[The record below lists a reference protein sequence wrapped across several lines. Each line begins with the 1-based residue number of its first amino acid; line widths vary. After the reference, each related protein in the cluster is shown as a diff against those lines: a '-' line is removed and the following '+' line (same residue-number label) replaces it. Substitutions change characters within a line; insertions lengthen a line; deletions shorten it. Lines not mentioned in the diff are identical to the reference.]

1 MTATSILDD
10 PSPVPGGAPPRGF
23 PPGTSL
29 NWLVRYLPIKQHLT
43 GAALASLV
51 EVGSEGRG
59 LGSIVDVSF
68 VGIDVRID
76 GQPTPHM
83 YPFSYDGGRLPF
95 QNAAFHTAVS
105 LETIEQ
111 VPPANRIDFLKE
123 LLRISASRV
132 ILGFPSDTGQAGGDD
147 FLRALFMKLGMGA
160 PAWLDEHDQFGLPP
174 ARDVEAILDQ
184 LDDWSWRPLPTAGD
198 FVNLL
203 AVLADLIPGTAPM
216 IRPALETNAAEVE
229 AWVMAGTFG
238 SANRKVYLI
247 ERRAPVA
254 PLVDLNNPA
263 TLIAAISCPN
273 CDGATDVVPPGVR
286 CPGCGGEFVPDARGI
301 FRLHRTAVAP
311 RAVSPTAPATAPASG
326 LTFALA
332 PDWSGTEWL
341 IAVHNYLHAFAGS
354 ERHRLWITVD
364 PRRLSLNVAFEQLR
378 PLLVPF
384 GDQPFAEIFL
394 NETPPAPG
402 TALPMSSDRAR
413 VHDYSSEWFRAQAQA
428 AVAPRPRDPNGAK
441 VYW

>member
-132 ILGFPSDTGQAGGDD
+132 ILGFTTGGGVQKDDD
-147 FLRALFMKLGMGA
+147 FLHALLVKLGMEGSAGPASRDQLEFPA
-160 PAWLDEHDQFGLPP
+160 PRQI
-174 ARDVEAILDQ
+174 EAILSQ
-184 LDDWSWRPLPTAGD
+184 LDAWSWRPLPTAGD
-198 FVNLL
+198 FVSLL
-203 AVLADLIPGTAPM
+203 AALADVIPGTAP
-216 IRPALETNAAEVE
+216 IVRPVLENHSKELE
-229 AWVMAGTFG
+229 AWILSGAFG
-238 SANRKVYLI
+238 PANRKVYLI
-247 ERRAPVA
+247 ERRHPQAA
-254 PLVDLNNPA
+254 GVDLGNPA
-263 TLIAAISCPN
+263 TLINAITCPN
-273 CDGATDVVPPGVR
+273 CDGAVDVFPPGVR
-286 CPGCGGEFVPDARGI
+286 CRGCGACFSPTDDGI
-301 FRLHRTAVAP
+301 FRLHRSTISP
-311 RAVSPTAPATAPASG
+311 RTGAGTPAGVTFT
-326 LTFALA
+326 LT
-332 PDWSGTEWL
+332 PDWSTTDWL
-341 IAVHNYLHAFAGS
+341 MLVHNYLHAFPAS
-354 ERHRLWITVD
+354 APHQLWITVD
-364 PRRLSLNVAFEQLR
+364 PGQQSTTAALEMLR
-378 PLLVPF
+378 PLIGPF
-384 GDQPFAEIFL
+384 GDRPFAELFVS
-394 NETPPAPG
+394 ETPPASG
-402 TALPMSSDRAR
+402 MALPLSSEHAR
-413 VHDYSSEWFRAQAQA
+413 ILDYSSEWFRAEA
-428 AVAPRPRDPNGAK
+428 ATATRPRADDAK
-441 VYW
+441 GSAKSYW